1 MRDSKRE
8 AILIRELLLM
18 VMAKV
23 SLGFYDY
30 KDLEKELRSINTDD
44 PADIAVIEVILQ
56 YARGET
62 DL

>member
-1 MRDSKRE
+1 
-8 AILIRELLLM
+8 M

-62 DL
+62 DLWNQMKSSE